1 MSSVAATVEN
11 SNNVTLEVT
20 HSNNV
25 TLEVTPR
32 AAVQLTIDRSAT
44 GPAGPNAIGGYGF
57 SINNLTSQ
65 DTLIFNGS
73 AWANTAKT
81 SITDGG
87 NF

>member
-1 MSSVAATVEN
+1 MSSVSVTVED
-11 SNNVTLEVT
+11 
-20 HSNNV
+20 SNNV

-44 GPAGPNAIGGYGF
+44 GPAGPAGPNSIGGYGF
-57 SINNLTSQ
+57 SISSLTSQ
-65 DTLIFNGS
+65 DMLIFNGS

-81 SITDGG
+81 NITDGG